1 MTRGHTAS
9 TGCRVP
15 ARPARRCRPRP
26 LPDGPARA
34 APTSPPAETACRAS
48 RELDHAADA
57 VLCLHQLEAM
67 VDVVEREPV
76 REERLDVHVACKPAF
91 DELRDLGPPLDTTE
105 RAAGDAPAGDEE
117 ARYHLQYVSL
127 AGDAAH
133 GRQSPRLA
141 CRLDRLAHDGHVAG
155 RLEGVVRAEPG
166 RFAAYP

>member
-1 MTRGHTAS
+1 MTRGHRAS

-15 ARPARRCRPRP
+15 GRSARRRRCRPFP
-26 LPDGPARA
+26 GAPARG
-34 APTSPPAETACRAS
+34 APPSPPAETACRAS

-57 VLCLHQLEAM
+57 VLCLHQLEATI
-67 VDVVEREPV
+67 DVVERQPV
-76 REERLDVHVACKPAF
+76 REERLDVDVACKPAF

-133 GRQSPRLA
+133 GRQ
-141 CRLDRLAHDGHVAG
+141 
-155 RLEGVVRAEPG
+155 
-166 RFAAYP
+166 